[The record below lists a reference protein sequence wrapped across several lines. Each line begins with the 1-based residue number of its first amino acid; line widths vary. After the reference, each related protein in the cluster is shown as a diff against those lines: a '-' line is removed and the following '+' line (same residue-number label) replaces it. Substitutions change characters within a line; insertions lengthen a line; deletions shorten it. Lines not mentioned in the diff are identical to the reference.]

1 MNYLPLQYCIDIQS
15 EANEFGTNDLEEF
28 FRAFSN
34 RDFGT
39 YNYSFSSRLFAQ
51 YSKQIVL
58 AAQKPRKAESVLQ
71 PLEVP
76 LILELW
82 KRTKQVYEPEPIFS
96 EVLRETESIKVYP
109 ELLRRI
115 PMKDFYIDFTK
126 NDFFNAEGVFVSVR
140 VYDNDEI
147 RILYMV
153 TDNKKRNKIVDII
166 DFTPEEH
173 PMENLEKEVKL
184 PKVQRQIVDMDRAI
198 IHARGGILKDK
209 RICTGENY
217 ISRPNK
223 ASYYAFEKSM
233 CPNVYQGHNYCYF
246 EIEKF
251 TPEDTIADITI
262 FIIQFLLYLS
272 SKEPNITESELTKK
286 TYKPYNVPKNKFS
299 QVRKWDVELY
309 YGEKLKLLEDK
320 ERTKYEYKEGTH
332 KSPRPHTRCAHWQ
345 GYWCGS
351 GDEKHLELRW
361 KDFTYVNGKQKDI
374 IVKKNETEL

>member
-1 MNYLPLQYCIDIQS
+1 MNYLPLQYCEDIRT
-15 EANEFGTNDLEEF
+15 EADDLEQTELEDF
-28 FRAFSN
+28 FKAFSN

-39 YNYSFSSRLFAQ
+39 YNYSFSTRFHAQ
-51 YSKQIVL
+51 YSKQISM
-58 AAQKPRKAESVLQ
+58 AAEKPRKVEGLLQ

-82 KRTKQVYEPEPIFS
+82 KRTKQVYEPDPIFS
-96 EVLRETESIKVYP
+96 EVLKNTEEIKVYP

-115 PMKDFYIDFTK
+115 PMKDFYIDFSK
-126 NDFFNAEGVFVSVR
+126 NKFFKADGVFVSAR
-140 VYDNDEI
+140 VYENDEI

-153 TDNKKRNKIVDII
+153 ADSKKRTKIVDII
-166 DFTPEEH
+166 DFTPEKH
-173 PMENLEKEVKL
+173 PMKNLEKEVKL
-184 PKVQRQIVDMDRAI
+184 PEMLRRSIDADKAI
-198 IHARGGILKDK
+198 IKARGGILKDK

-217 ISRPNK
+217 VSKPNK
-223 ASYYAFEKSM
+223 ASYYTFDKTM

-251 TPEDTIADITI
+251 TPDDTIADITI

-272 SKEPNITESELTKK
+272 SKEPQITESELTKR
-286 TYKPYNVPKNKFS
+286 TYKPYKVPKNKFS

-309 YGEKLKLLEDK
+309 YGEKLKLLEEK
-320 ERTKYEYKEGTH
+320 EKKTSEYKGGTH
-332 KSPRPHTRCAHWQ
+332 KSPRPHTRVAHCQ

-351 GDEKHLELRW
+351 GENKHLELIW
-361 KDFTYVNGKQKDI
+361 KDFTYVNGTHNDI